1 MNTEKIYIFHVI
13 KEKNTVIPYYQF
25 GGKKMIKVVYPG
37 TFDPPHLGHLDIV
50 RRANAIFGKVV
61 VAVAENPRKTPLF
74 SMEERVDMFRHMV
87 EGMRDEV
94 EVVGFDGL
102 LVDFMMREGIRVI
115 VRGVRLFTDFEYELQ
130 IALNNYK
137 RAGVETL
144 FMMPSQDYI
153 HISSTIVRDIAS
165 YCGCLKGLVH
175 PYVEERLKARFNC
188 PRA

>member
-1 MNTEKIYIFHVI
+1 MKRA
-13 KEKNTVIPYYQF
+13 
-25 GGKKMIKVVYPG
+25 VYPG

-50 RRANAIFGKVV
+50 KRAVRIFDRLVI
-61 VAVAENPRKTPLF
+61 AVARNPRKNLLF
-74 SMEERVDMFRHMV
+74 SMEERVDMFSKMV
-87 EGMRDEV
+87 EDIEAV
-94 EVVGFDGL
+94 EVRGFDGL
-102 LVDFMMREGIRVI
+102 LVDFMKRENLEVI

-137 RAGVETL
+137 LAKVETV

-175 PYVEERLKARFNC
+175 PYVEKRLREKFGC
-188 PRA
+188 K

>member
-1 MNTEKIYIFHVI
+1 MKRA
-13 KEKNTVIPYYQF
+13 
-25 GGKKMIKVVYPG
+25 VYPG

-50 RRANAIFGKVV
+50 KRAVRIFDRLVI
-61 VAVAENPRKTPLF
+61 AVARNPRKNLLF
-74 SMEERVDMFRHMV
+74 NMEERVDMFSKMV
-87 EGMRDEV
+87 EDIQAV
-94 EVVGFDGL
+94 EVRGFDGL
-102 LVDFMMREGIRVI
+102 LVDFMKRENLEVI

-137 RAGVETL
+137 LAKVETV

-175 PYVEERLKARFNC
+175 PYVEERLREKFGC
-188 PRA
+188 S